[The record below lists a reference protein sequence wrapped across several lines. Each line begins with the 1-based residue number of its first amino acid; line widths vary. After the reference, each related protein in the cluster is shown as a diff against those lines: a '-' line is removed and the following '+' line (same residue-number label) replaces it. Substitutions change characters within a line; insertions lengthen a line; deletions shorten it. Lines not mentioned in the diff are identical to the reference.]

1 MFLIMKNIYAIIAV
15 AIWVLGASR
24 PVCAQSTPDSLDH
37 TTWTINPADY
47 DANMIINAVINIE
60 GIESMDANDKIAAFI
75 GGSNNLRGVGQP
87 VFVPGINRYVVSLF
101 VYAALTPPGGGTADP
116 ASYTIRF
123 RVYDASTGVN
133 LPCTTTIPFIQD
145 GIVGT
150 LSSPDTIQTIRIEID
165 FNKDDVL
172 CAADDHG
179 YAKANVSGGTP
190 PFQYLWSTG
199 VTTDSIAGLSA
210 GKYYLSVTDRNNFTK
225 VDSVTIVNTNRPII
239 SPLLVAA
246 PGTAVCQNTNV
257 FIFAFSTEQASPV
270 YQWYDVI
277 NNQIH
282 IGPSL
287 SMLNLQAS
295 TQVYA
300 ETSVRNCLSARSN
313 ISIAVSP
320 APNASF
326 ALNNSIAYTLDLI
339 TYAPAVV
346 DPTASYQWEFGDGN
360 SSTLPNPQ
368 HRYQAQGNYLVRLTV
383 TTADGCTA
391 QTTQFISIRGLDL
404 GISFNAT
411 KPACATDPSGEIGVQ
426 VTNGIEPFTFSWSNG
441 ATTDRII
448 DLLPGNY
455 SVTVEDGQGN
465 VSSAAF
471 QLRAE
476 EPDWSVDPADFIYS
490 MNMSLRL
497 NIEGQF
503 STDSLDLVAAFIG
516 TECRGVGY
524 VRYSAAANAHIA
536 FITVYS
542 NNLTGD
548 QVSFRI
554 WDASACLLYTSTAQ
568 TFPFIADGLV
578 GSPLVPQVI
587 NTVNLVQQVIYLNP
601 GWNWFSYNLSLPD
614 PAINSALA
622 SLSAPQGGTIKGQSL
637 FSQYFD
643 AAGFWVGSLQEL
655 SHLRM
660 YQYRAPLADSLFII
674 GNPVNPATTPV
685 SLATGWN
692 WIGFLP
698 KHRMQVDTA
707 LQSLYGSSVSGDVIK
722 SRTAFAQ
729 FVPGQGWIGNLR
741 LLEPTKGYILY
752 RNSGGTLSYPANFSS
767 EEEISARVPEPADNS
782 STGTH
787 WQVDPLQ
794 YEHTMNIIAVVRDGE
809 LPNCLSE
816 GDEVGAFV
824 NGQLRG
830 ANKPIYIPQ
839 LDTWL
844 LFLTVYAN
852 EEGENLQF
860 IFFDTSAAQEIPVSE
875 QIVFIANRIVGSIEL
890 PRILT
895 LATPSAVGEQ
905 DRDYGLS
912 IYPNPATERV
922 FLQLRLPEAQALTVS
937 VTDALG
943 RQVHTFAQTAQAG
956 QNLLEWKPAA
966 ALPAGWYTITLQ
978 TAAGVI
984 SRRLQIVKP

>member
-1 MFLIMKNIYAIIAV
+1 MLVVMKNIYAIIAV
-15 AIWVLGASR
+15 VFWILSASHLLH
-24 PVCAQSTPDSLDH
+24 AQSTPDSLDH
-37 TTWTINPADY
+37 TSWTINPADY
-47 DANMIINAVINIE
+47 DANMVINAVINIE
-60 GIESMDANDKIAAFI
+60 GTESVDVNDKIAAFI
-75 GGSNNLRGVGQP
+75 GGTNNLRGVGQP
-87 VFVPGINRYVVSLF
+87 VFVPGLNRYVVSLF

-133 LPCTTTIPFIQD
+133 LPCTSTIPFVPD

-150 LSSPDTIQTIRIEID
+150 LAGPDTIQTVRIEIN
-165 FNKDDVL
+165 FNKDNVL
-172 CAADDHG
+172 CAADNFA
-179 YAKANVSGGTP
+179 YAKANISGGTP

-199 VTTDSIAGLSA
+199 ATTDSVASLSA
-210 GKYYLSVTDRNNFTK
+210 GRYYLSVTDRNNFTK
-225 VDSVTIVNTNRPII
+225 IDSVDIINTNRPITA
-239 SPLLVAA
+239 PLLVAA
-246 PGTAVCQNTNV
+246 PGTSVCQNTNV
-257 FIFAFSTEQASPV
+257 FVFAFSTENESPV

-277 NNQIH
+277 NNPIH
-282 IGPSL
+282 LGQSL

-295 TQVYA
+295 TQIFA
-300 ETSVRNCLSARSN
+300 ETNVRNCLSPRSGL
-313 ISIAVSP
+313 SVAVSP
-320 APNASF
+320 APNAAF
-326 ALNNSIAYTLDLI
+326 VMNNSIAYTLDLI

-383 TTADGCTA
+383 TSAAGCTA

-404 GISFNAT
+404 GISFDAT
-411 KPACATDPSGEIGVQ
+411 KPACATDPSGEIMVQ
-426 VTNGIEPFTFSWSNG
+426 VTNGIEPFSYTWSNG
-441 ATTDRII
+441 ATTNRII

-455 SVTVEDGQGN
+455 SVTVQDGQGN
-465 VSSAAF
+465 ISSAAF

-503 STDSLDLVAAFIG
+503 SADSLDLVAAFIG

-524 VRYSAAANAHIA
+524 VRYSAAANAHVA

-542 NNLTGD
+542 NNLSGD

-601 GWNWFSYNLSLPD
+601 GWNWFSYNLSLPN
-614 PAINSALA
+614 PGINSALA
-622 SLSAPQGGTIKGQSL
+622 SLSAPQGATIKGQSL

-643 AAGFWVGSLQEL
+643 AAGFWAGSLQNL

-685 SLATGWN
+685 SVAAGWN

-722 SRTAFAQ
+722 GRTAFAQ

-752 RNSGGTLSYPANFSS
+752 RNNAGTLSYPANFSS
-767 EEEISARVPEPADNS
+767 EEEIAARVPEPADNS
-782 STGTH
+782 SLGTH

-794 YEHTMNIIAVVRDGE
+794 FEHTMNLIAVVRDGD

-830 ANKPIYIPQ
+830 ANKPVYIPQ

-860 IFFDTSAAQEIPVSE
+860 VFFDTTTAQEIPVSE

-895 LATPSAVGEQ
+895 LASPSAVGELA
-905 DRDYGLS
+905 DEYRLTV
-912 IYPNPATERV
+912 YPNPAGERV
-922 FLQLRLPEAQALTVS
+922 FIQLRLPEAQPLLVS
-937 VTDALG
+937 VADPLG
-943 RQVHTFAQTAQAG
+943 RQVYTFAQDAPAG

-966 ALPAGWYTITLQ
+966 ALPAGWYTITLK
-978 TAAGVI
+978 TPGAVI
-984 SRRLQIVKP
+984 SRRVQLVKP